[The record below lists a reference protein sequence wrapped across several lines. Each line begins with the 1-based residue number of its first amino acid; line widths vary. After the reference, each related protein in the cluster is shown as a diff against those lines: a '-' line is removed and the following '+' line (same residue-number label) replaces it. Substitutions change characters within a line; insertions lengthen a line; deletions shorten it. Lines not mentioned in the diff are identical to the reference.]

1 LFQDWSFLDRA
12 LQPHPRLLRQVE
24 SLSEDSESEDI
35 PIKESDDEQSIIGPL
50 RIRRGT
56 LTDSLPHVKGIG
68 CGTQIHWLTGQL
80 PAIVAVGA

>member
-1 LFQDWSFLDRA
+1 MFQDWSFLDRA

-50 RIRRGT
+50 RIRRRM
-56 LTDSLPHVKGIG
+56 LTDCFPDIVRIG
-68 CGTQIHWLTGQL
+68 
-80 PAIVAVGA
+80 